1 MSVFGAMT
9 TAISG
14 LSSQSAAFSNIGND
28 LANTQTTGY
37 KGINTTF
44 ENYVTSSTP
53 QSNGSSAVVARPEYT
68 NTTQGTISQTANPLD
83 FALSGQGFFP
93 VSIPNGSVQGQPTF
107 SGQQYYTREGD
118 FKLDHNNYLVN
129 STGHVLN
136 AWPINAAG
144 EVDRT
149 QIKPLQVTQ
158 GAYAPVPTSTAGIS
172 ANLPAT
178 PTTTPY
184 SVTTELPVYDS
195 LGSSH
200 NLDLKW
206 STTATPNVWSL
217 SIANGATTIG
227 SVNVAFGSAS
237 TNPVPEGTVGS
248 VTASGPGLTPSAYA
262 AGQQATVS
270 FTTTLGPAAQPVT
283 LNLGTFGGTN
293 GVTQFAGSSYNLI
306 SLTQNGIEP
315 GAFTGISAQTN
326 GNLTVNYDNG
336 QSRVVGQIP
345 VVTFASA
352 DALQMHDGQAYTA
365 TKDSGTPRAN
375 EAGSNGA
382 GNLVTSSLE
391 GSNVDIASEFTK
403 LIVAQRAYSANTKM
417 VTTADELLQQTI
429 DMKR

>member
-1 MSVFGAMT
+1 MT
-9 TAISG
+9 
-14 LSSQSAAFSNIGND
+14 
-28 LANTQTTGY
+28 
-37 KGINTTF
+37 
-44 ENYVTSSTP
+44 P
-53 QSNGSSAVVARPEYT
+53 
-68 NTTQGTISQTANPLD
+68 
-83 FALSGQGFFP
+83 
-93 VSIPNGSVQGQPTF
+93 
-107 SGQQYYTREGD
+107 
-118 FKLDHNNYLVN
+118 
-129 STGHVLN
+129 
-136 AWPINAAG
+136 
-144 EVDRT
+144 
-149 QIKPLQVTQ
+149 
-158 GAYAPVPTSTAGIS
+158 
-172 ANLPAT
+172 
-178 PTTTPY
+178 
-184 SVTTELPVYDS
+184 

>member
-37 KGINTTF
+37 KGIDTTF
-44 ENYVTSSTP
+44 ENYVTSSTL

-83 FALSGQGFFP
+83 LALSGQGFFP
-93 VSIPNGSVQGQPTF
+93 VSIPNGSAQGQPTF
-107 SGQQYYTREGD
+107 NGQQYYTREGD

-136 AWPINAAG
+136 TWPINAAG

-237 TNPVPEGTVGS
+237 TNPVPEGTIGS
-248 VTASGPGLTPSAYA
+248 VTAAGPGLTPSAYA

-270 FTTTLGPAAQPVT
+270 FATTLGPASQPIT

-315 GAFTGISAQTN
+315 GAFTGVSAQTN